1 VVDDGGVQRV
11 LRVVSNGHGGPWC
24 ASLAAM
30 PAPLDRPTVAGMID
44 HTLLAPTAT
53 AEEVAALC
61 REGAELG
68 VAAVCVSPSR
78 LPVGVPPEELPPGM
92 AIAAVVGF
100 PSGAHMA
107 RAKAREAADC
117 VAFGATEVDMVIDLG
132 AATAGRWGVVEGGVA
147 AVHRA
152 LEGRALLKVIIE
164 SAVLDTLAPDA
175 IERACAAAE
184 AAGAEYVKT
193 STGFHPA
200 GGATVEAVARMR
212 AAVGDRLGVKASGG
226 IRDWATAVAMIEA
239 GASRLGCSATRAIL
253 DGGQT

>member
-1 VVDDGGVQRV
+1 
-11 LRVVSNGHGGPWC
+11 
-24 ASLAAM
+24 M
-30 PAPLDRPTVAGMID
+30 PAPLDRLTVAGMID

-53 AEEVAALC
+53 ADEVAALC
-61 REGAELG
+61 REAADLG
-68 VAAVCVSPSR
+68 VVAVCVSPSR
-78 LPVGVPPEELPPGM
+78 LPLVLAETLPEGL

-100 PSGAHMA
+100 PSGAHDP
-107 RAKAREAADC
+107 RAKAHEAELA
-117 VAFGATEVDMVIDLG
+117 VAAGATEIDMVLDLG
-132 AATAGRWGVVEGGVA
+132 AVAAGQWEVVEAGVA

-152 LEGRALLKVIIE
+152 IEGRALLKVIIE
-164 SAVLDTLAPDA
+164 AAAIDTQAPDA

-200 GGATVEAVARMR
+200 GGATAEAVGRMR

-226 IRDWATAVAMIEA
+226 IRDWETAVAMIDA

-253 DGGQT
+253 DGAPA